1 MSESIQYESGREGAR
16 TIRVWDPLVR
26 LIHWSV
32 VLCILL
38 NAAVTDPEGLL
49 HEYVGYTVL
58 GLVLLRLAWGVLG
71 SAPARFS
78 AFPFSPSAAVRHVRD
93 TVRDDR
99 SVHLSHNPLGALMVY
114 NIWMTLSVICATGIM
129 MGTTAF
135 FGVGWVENAHELA
148 FNWLMLS
155 VVLHV
160 LGVLLDQRRTGV
172 ALVKA
177 MVSGDKNIPDGW
189 STK

>member
-1 MSESIQYESGREGAR
+1 MSEFIQYESGREGAR

-32 VLCILL
+32 VLGILL
-38 NAAVTDPEGLL
+38 NAAVTDPEGQL
-49 HEYVGYTVL
+49 HEYVGYAVL

-71 SAPARFS
+71 PAPARFS
-78 AFPFSPSAAVRHVRD
+78 AFPFSPNAAVRHVRD
-93 TVRDDR
+93 TVRGDR

-114 NIWMTLSVICATGIM
+114 NIWMTVGVICATGIM
-129 MGTTAF
+129 MGTAAF
-135 FGVGWVENAHELA
+135 FGVGWVEDAHELA
-148 FNWLMLS
+148 FNWLILS
-155 VVLHV
+155 VLLHV

>member
-1 MSESIQYESGREGAR
+1 MR
-16 TIRVWDPLVR
+16 
-26 LIHWSV
+26 
-32 VLCILL
+32 
-38 NAAVTDPEGLL
+38 
-49 HEYVGYTVL
+49 
-58 GLVLLRLAWGVLG
+58 
-71 SAPARFS
+71 
-78 AFPFSPSAAVRHVRD
+78 
-93 TVRDDR
+93 
-99 SVHLSHNPLGALMVY
+99 
-114 NIWMTLSVICATGIM
+114 
-129 MGTTAF
+129 TTAF
-135 FGVGWVENAHELA
+135 FGVGWVEDAHELA

>member
-1 MSESIQYESGREGAR
+1 MSESIQHQGGREGAR
-16 TIRVWDPLVR
+16 TIRIWDPLVR

-32 VLCILL
+32 VLGILL
-38 NAAVTDPEGLL
+38 NVAVTDAEGLL
-49 HEYVGYTVL
+49 HGYVGYAVL

-71 SAPARFS
+71 PAPARFS
-78 AFPFSPSAAVRHVRD
+78 SFPFSPNAAVRHVREI
-93 TVRDDR
+93 VRGDR
-99 SVHLSHNPLGALMVY
+99 LVHLSHNPLGALMVY
-114 NIWMTLSVICATGIM
+114 NIWMTLGVICATGIM

-135 FGVGWVENAHELA
+135 FGVGWVEDAHELA